1 MDHNFTPLDML
12 KIIGKQET
20 PPVSTPSAFESKFN
34 TILLILFTIT
44 LLVLCIIMFIL
55 IQKKLQKTAY
65 YQSVYHALP
74 V

>member
-1 MDHNFTPLDML
+1 MQKKSIPENT
-12 KIIGKQET
+12 
-20 PPVSTPSAFESKFN
+20 VSGAFESKFN